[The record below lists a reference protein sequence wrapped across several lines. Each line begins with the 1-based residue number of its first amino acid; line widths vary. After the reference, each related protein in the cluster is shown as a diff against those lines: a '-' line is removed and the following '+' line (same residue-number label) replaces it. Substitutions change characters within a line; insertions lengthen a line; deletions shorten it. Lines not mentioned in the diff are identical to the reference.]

1 MTIKDE
7 VIRWGTWIAE
17 TRDRGIINEPTLTI
31 GEQMDIDTILSDAV
45 RVVRC
50 GDCEHYIK
58 SKPHTIR
65 QKPDF
70 CSVWDRHRKPN
81 DFCSEGE
88 LKEIRS
94 GANLNPS
101 FEDGV

>member
-7 VIRWGTWIAE
+7 VMKWYFEEATPNDKKWEDAKAKL
-17 TRDRGIINEPTLTI
+17 D
-31 GEQMDIDTILSDAV
+31 QILSDAV

-88 LKEIRS
+88 LKEIKS
-94 GANLNPS
+94 GANFNPN
-101 FEDGV
+101 FGDGGDK